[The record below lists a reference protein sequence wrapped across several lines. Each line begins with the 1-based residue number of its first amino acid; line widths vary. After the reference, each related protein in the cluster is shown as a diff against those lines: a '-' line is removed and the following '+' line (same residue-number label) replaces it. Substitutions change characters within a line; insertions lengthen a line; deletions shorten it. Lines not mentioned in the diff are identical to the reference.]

1 MPDHPTDSRPSAT
14 RRRPRPTRRTQP
26 WHTAITE
33 VEPNR
38 ILVRGFPIDEMMGR
52 VSFGEAVYLLLG
64 GELPSPAIGRLM
76 EALLVSFIDHGA
88 TPPSTLAARNVAS
101 TGAPLRACVAAGV
114 LGFGKFH
121 GADIRPCMQLL
132 DAGLAHMQTG
142 ASLESSVAEIL
153 QPYLAEG
160 DVPPGFGH
168 PLHTADPRAVRLFQL
183 ARDLEIEAGHV
194 HVIRGMERALQAAA
208 TPEKPSVAINIEGAV
223 AAVCGD
229 LGLHVDIAD
238 ALFTISR
245 VPGLIAQAREE
256 QAREASLRLIDPGG
270 VRYDG
275 PDERRLPRERR

>member
-1 MPDHPTDSRPSAT
+1 MADRSSDSRTPAK
-14 RRRPRPTRRTQP
+14 RRGGRTARRTHP
-26 WHTAITE
+26 WHTAISE

-38 ILVRGFPIDEMMGR
+38 ILVRGFPVDEMMGR

-88 TPPSTLAARNVAS
+88 TPPSTLAARHVAT

-132 DAGLAHMQTG
+132 DAGLARMHAG
-142 ASLESSVAEIL
+142 ASLASTVTELL
-153 QPYLAEG
+153 QPFVDEG
-160 DVPPGFGH
+160 TTPPGFGH
-168 PLHTADPRAVRLFQL
+168 PLHTADPRAGRLFQL
-183 ARDLEIEAGHV
+183 ARDLEMEADHM
-194 HVIRGMERALQAAA
+194 HLMRGIERALQTGA
-208 TPEKPSVAINIEGAV
+208 TSERPAVAINLEGAV

-256 QAREASLRLIDPGG
+256 QAREPGMRLIDPGS
-270 VRYDG
+270 VAYDG
-275 PDERRLPRERR
+275 PDERRLPRDRR

>member
-1 MPDHPTDSRPSAT
+1 MPDRPTDSRPSAT
-14 RRRPRPTRRTQP
+14 PRRTRPTRRTQP

-64 GELPSPAIGRLM
+64 GELPSRAIGRLM
-76 EALLVSFIDHGA
+76 EALLVTFIDHGA

-121 GADIRPCMQLL
+121 GADIRPSMQLL

-160 DVPPGFGH
+160 EAPPGFGH
-168 PLHTADPRAVRLFQL
+168 PLHTADPRAGRLFQL

-208 TPEKPSVAINIEGAV
+208 TPEKPAVAVNIEGAV

-256 QAREASLRLIDPGG
+256 QAREASLRLINPGG
-270 VRYDG
+270 VVYDG
-275 PDERRLPRERR
+275 PDERRLPRVRR